1 MYRREGEGA
10 GRRSEGRFTQMD
22 VTLDA
27 LGNKGGHTCWVP
39 SRPGSMEEEGKE
51 SAFTFDVDSQT
62 RTVIG
67 GKGTY

>member
-1 MYRREGEGA
+1 
-10 GRRSEGRFTQMD
+10 MD

-67 GKGTY
+67 YRRERDLLVKDNCCRRERDLL